1 MEFKSKVKEDLR
13 SISKEELLKEFSRL
27 KNELLYMEDSVSN
40 KLISYEQKSEFLNT
54 DIPNT
59 KENIELIEE
68 EIKKR

>member
-13 SISKEELLKEFSRL
+13 SISKEKLLKEFSRL
-27 KNELLYMEDSVSN
+27 KNELLYMEDSVNN
-40 KLISYEQKSEFLNT
+40 KFISYEQKSEFLNT